1 MLKDLTNAPRYHQ
14 FLTGNFRLGTCIFLR
29 QGGQPLFTTL
39 NLGVWKIAPLH
50 MNIWNFFGNSGGGG
64 GMFVFLLE
72 IFNRQKQGN
81 FKKNIHTCIISFWYD
96 SNSIKPISIRHFCPI
111 FHTFLTE
118 NINMYV
124 YLYIYHTYCT
134 NQKYFGIKI
143 RIVLK

>member
-14 FLTGNFRLGTCIFLR
+14 ILTGNFRLGTCIR
-29 QGGQPLFTTL
+29 VTASVYNSEPGGLKNSPPSHEYM
-39 NLGVWKIAPLH
+39 K
-50 MNIWNFFGNSGGGG
+50 FFWEFGGGG
-64 GMFVFLLE
+64 GECLFFCLKYSTDKNKVTL
-72 IFNRQKQGN
+72 
-81 FKKNIHTCIISFWYD
+81 KKYTCIISFWYD

-134 NQKYFGIKI
+134 SQKYFGIKI
-143 RIVLK
+143 RNLLK

>member
-1 MLKDLTNAPRYHQ
+1 MHRGIIRFLQGTLDLVHAY
-14 FLTGNFRLGTCIFLR
+14 FLR

-50 MNIWNFFGNSGGGG
+50 MNMKFFLGIRGRGGECL
-64 GMFVFLLE
+64 FFCLKYSTDKNKVTL
-72 IFNRQKQGN
+72 
-81 FKKNIHTCIISFWYD
+81 KKYTCIISFWYD